1 MVNQDVMR
9 WGILGTG
16 WIAAQFARDLQRVP
30 GAVLAGVASRS
41 VDNAQQFAQAFPGCQ
56 AYGSY
61 QDLANVSDI
70 DVVYVATPH
79 VRHYDDCLL
88 ALNAGKPVLCE
99 KPFTLN
105 RREAEEIFATAKANN
120 LFCMEAMWMRFIPLM
135 QEVRRLVQQGELGQI
150 RFLTADFGYP
160 VGFSAENRLFNRE
173 LGGGTLL
180 DRGCYP
186 LSLAVYLLGQPE
198 QVAGFAHL
206 GVTGVDEQCGLLLKY
221 EDGAIAQLSATVQ
234 TYGTNQAI
242 IAGTRGQLTIK
253 APFYYPERIEV
264 QRFADTTQLAAPLK
278 GGLPTDFKGRL
289 KATLKTHPWYKRLR
303 QYRPQSRQ
311 SITQID
317 GGNGYQYQA
326 AEVGH
331 CVRSGLLESPL
342 MPWADTLQVLEM
354 MDALRQ
360 SWQLSYP
367 HDDRAHQAPTA

>member
-1 MVNQDVMR
+1 MR

-41 VDNAQQFAQAFPGCQ
+41 VENAQQFAQQFQNCQ

-61 QDLANVSDI
+61 PALVNAPDI
-70 DVVYVATPH
+70 DVVYVATPP
-79 VRHYDDCLL
+79 VRHYEDCLL

-99 KPFTLN
+99 KPFTMN
-105 RREAEEIFATAKANN
+105 RREAEEIFATAKAKN

-135 QEVRRLVQQGELGQI
+135 QEVRRLVQQGELGTV
-150 RFLTADFGYP
+150 RWLTADFGYP
-160 VGFSAENRLFNRE
+160 VGFSAENRLFNRD

-186 LSLAVYLLGQPE
+186 LSLALYLLGQPE
-198 QVAGFAHL
+198 QVTGFAHL
-206 GVTGVDEQCGLLLKY
+206 GTTGVDEQCGMLLKFG
-221 EDGAIAQLSATVQ
+221 DGAIAQLSATVQ

-253 APFYYPERIEV
+253 APFYYPEKIEV
-264 QRFADTTQLAAPLK
+264 QRFPDTTQLTASPK
-278 GGLPTDFKGRL
+278 VGLPTDVKGRL

-303 QYRPQSRQ
+303 QFRPQSRQ
-311 SITQID
+311 SIAHID

-326 AEVGH
+326 AEVGR
-331 CVRSGLLESPL
+331 CVRSGLLESPV
-342 MPWADTLQVLEM
+342 MPWADTLQVLEV
-354 MDALRQ
+354 MDTLRQ
-360 SWQLSYP
+360 SWQLRYP
-367 HDDRAHQAPTA
+367 QDDRAPSAPTA